1 MGIIRRSVIAP
12 VAGAIAAGATRG
24 GTPSGRLT
32 SLPGSDGPIAASA
45 CAQRRSRCK
54 PGRAAGIV
62 GAVPGARAR
71 RLRHG

>member
-32 SLPGSDGPIAASA
+32 SLPGSDGPIA